1 MTKIDNRSIYSQ
13 TTLDKKYHESQIS
26 NPYES
31 TKEFYKFLNK
41 HVKLKNKKIIDFA
54 CGSGANLF
62 YLNKKYSISECVG
75 FDLSNFLLN
84 RAKSYIRKKNIK
96 NISFYNK
103 NLENISM
110 KNLNI
115 KKKYDGITAQ
125 QCLSVFDDYE
135 SVIKSAKKFKP
146 SFVCVNSLF
155 WDGDLDFKIDV
166 NFLKKKSK
174 KRKIFK
180 TLVYNI
186 YSLKKYIHFMEKNG
200 YKKNIYKKFILN
212 KKTVSKNK
220 KSMGTYTAL
229 LNNKKVQVSGPL
241 ILDWYFILSQKK

>member
-1 MTKIDNRSIYSQ
+1 MKKIDNRSVYSKAV
-13 TTLDKKYHESQIS
+13 LDRKYHERQIN

-31 TKEFYKFLNK
+31 TKSFYKFLNK
-41 HVKLKNKKIIDFA
+41 QVKLKNKRIIDFA

-62 YLNKKYSISECVG
+62 YLNKKYSVSECIG

-84 RAKSYIRKKNIK
+84 RAKNYVKKNKIK

-103 NLENISM
+103 NLTNISLN
-110 KNLNI
+110 NLNI
-115 KKKYDGITAQ
+115 EKKYDGITANHA
-125 QCLSVFDDYE
+125 LSVFDDYE
-135 SVIKSAKKFKP
+135 SLIKSAKKFKP
-146 SFVCVNSLF
+146 SFICVNSMF

-166 NFLKKKSK
+166 NFLKKKGK

-186 YSLKKYIHFMEKNG
+186 YSLKKYINFMEKNG

-212 KKTVSKNK
+212 KKLVNKNK

-229 LNNKKVQVSGPL
+229 LNNKKVQISGPI
-241 ILDWYFILSQKK
+241 ILDWYFILSKKK